1 MNSIWRIIGL
11 AGLLLLTESVSG
23 QPSFFGQQLP
33 VADRSERILSQTVEQ
48 ALAQVFI
55 RVAGDEQVVRLPAVR
70 EVISQARN
78 HLSLYTYEDRDG
90 ALELLVEFDGAAVK
104 KALRE
109 SGATYWNESRPSVL
123 VWLVMDDS
131 NARRFASREH
141 DNELIAGL
149 VQAFAARGI
158 TLRLPLLDL
167 EDAAALT
174 PDSAWRKVIPEIKG
188 ASTRYGT
195 EHILVGRVV
204 QLSQGRRLA
213 NWLYVNSDQ
222 QLSRQDQGVEST
234 GLTARAVD
242 MVVDTMAAR
251 YAVRLGTEADFQQL
265 SVVINRVASYN
276 DYRDVLAIFESIA
289 VLSGV
294 RVAAVEADV
303 LRLSVG
309 GVNSAAALSKLLP
322 PGAGLAILDS
332 PEGRELNLMWEQAR

>member
-1 MNSIWRIIGL
+1 MNSIWRNIGL
-11 AGLLLLTESVSG
+11 AGLLLLTESVSS

-33 VADRSERILSQTVEQ
+33 VADRSERILNQTVEQ

-55 RVAGDEQVVRLPAVR
+55 RVAGDKQVVRLPEVR
-70 EVISQARN
+70 EAVSQARDR
-78 HLSLYTYEDRDG
+78 LSFYTYEDRDG
-90 ALELLVEFDGAAVK
+90 ALALLLEFDGTAIK
-104 KALRE
+104 KTLRE
-109 SGATYWNESRPSVL
+109 SGATYWNENRPSVL

-131 NARRFASREH
+131 SSRRFASREH
-141 DNELIAGL
+141 DDELIAELIQG
-149 VQAFAARGI
+149 FAARGV

-174 PDSAWRKVIPEIKG
+174 PDSVWRKVIPEIKG

-213 NWLYVNSDQ
+213 NWLYVDSDQ
-222 QLSRQDQGVEST
+222 QLSRQDQGTEST

-251 YAVRLGTEADFQQL
+251 YAVRLGTEADFERL

-276 DYRDVLAIFESIA
+276 DYRNVLAIFESIA